1 MAGSPPRSA
10 PSTSSPA
17 ELSPQQRYALLIVL
31 KKHLLQKLRDI
42 REVENFVE
50 PYRKIEERLAR
61 IELGLPAGPPAGTN
75 TTTSNGLIHK
85 NYPLEG
91 KTSNLL
97 DATSFHKM
105 VYDVAS
111 GDKMKSAVDA
121 QRLPTPIKHVPPI
134 TMLRRK
140 LAFDYDGR
148 GKEVAERILTKH
160 LKIKREKMPAGKE
173 KLAYDT
179 LCALYKHND
188 ALAKTPADFVAFYH
202 EFEVR
207 RRRRENNNGQN
218 KKNKKGKKKKGKSDN
233 SNSNSNSNNN
243 NNNNNMK
250 QPIVAAKQPIVAAK
264 QPIVARANVCPNL
277 LDMVQRMRK
286 YALPSSPRLES
297 ANSTSSGNKPGNKPG
312 KCQQAA
318 QNAFGAQ
325 APLTAITSPYL
336 FQRSISRVP
345 DRPKECIAQDIVT
358 CLTEFLQHTPKPPQS
373 KPIRPSPAHQVAT
386 FAERIR
392 STCKH
397 LSWVKEPNSTQLF
410 DKWKES
416 NWVKQERATGVVWLQ
431 TQRATSSAMPEFWYQ
446 LYRNGKAQPLIYDP
460 KNQGQL
466 VPVVTNALER
476 ALETSRDDVSTWK
489 SFTLVTD
496 NANPRMTELRMT
508 ELTKMSQRCIIPART
523 KTANNINN
531 IRKLQEVNHS
541 FPVLRDRIR
550 RRNQRLQ
557 EEIRRRLKAKSDPNN
572 LEQTKKSFENYLK
585 TKLLS
590 KNDSEIEYRELIHR
604 ASAVARQ
611 SQHDS
616 TIASTCAG
624 KFFNEPIL
632 RLNVRKPDGIMGTQA
647 EKAIIAKRGV
657 LRDIINNAHHDV
669 NTSIEYTKDMLK
681 KYVTFLRRHNII
693 TPKTLEDLKNA
704 CISEKT
710 NSSNPLPPWMG
721 TTYEQYTKDITKIM
735 DTSNGGNRGNNSN
748 SALSNKKGGNG
759 GNGSLPMSSVPSL
772 GPSLGPNNLDDYF

>member
-243 NNNNNMK
+243 NNNNN
-250 QPIVAAKQPIVAAK
+250 
-264 QPIVARANVCPNL
+264 
-277 LDMVQRMRK
+277 
-286 YALPSSPRLES
+286 
-297 ANSTSSGNKPGNKPG
+297 
-312 KCQQAA
+312 
-318 QNAFGAQ
+318 
-325 APLTAITSPYL
+325 
-336 FQRSISRVP
+336 RSI
-345 DRPKECIAQDIVT
+345 IHH
-358 CLTEFLQHTPKPPQS
+358 LQQ
-373 KPIRPSPAHQVAT
+373 
-386 FAERIR
+386 
-392 STCKH
+392 
-397 LSWVKEPNSTQLF
+397 
-410 DKWKES
+410 
-416 NWVKQERATGVVWLQ
+416 
-431 TQRATSSAMPEFWYQ
+431 
-446 LYRNGKAQPLIYDP
+446 
-460 KNQGQL
+460 
-466 VPVVTNALER
+466 
-476 ALETSRDDVSTWK
+476 
-489 SFTLVTD
+489 
-496 NANPRMTELRMT
+496 
-508 ELTKMSQRCIIPART
+508 
-523 KTANNINN
+523 
-531 IRKLQEVNHS
+531 
-541 FPVLRDRIR
+541 R
-550 RRNQRLQ
+550 RRWNRSN
-557 EEIRRRLKAKSDPNN
+557 RRLFA
-572 LEQTKKSFENYLK
+572 
-585 TKLLS
+585 LL
-590 KNDSEIEYRELIHR
+590 
-604 ASAVARQ
+604 
-611 SQHDS
+611 
-616 TIASTCAG
+616 
-624 KFFNEPIL
+624 
-632 RLNVRKPDGIMGTQA
+632 
-647 EKAIIAKRGV
+647 
-657 LRDIINNAHHDV
+657 
-669 NTSIEYTKDMLK
+669 
-681 KYVTFLRRHNII
+681 
-693 TPKTLEDLKNA
+693 
-704 CISEKT
+704 
-710 NSSNPLPPWMG
+710 
-721 TTYEQYTKDITKIM
+721 
-735 DTSNGGNRGNNSN
+735 
-748 SALSNKKGGNG
+748 
-759 GNGSLPMSSVPSL
+759 
-772 GPSLGPNNLDDYF
+772 